1 MAYYFPEQESWCY
14 QDGEFYKHY
23 TNGGGTDVT
32 VSLDQVEGVKG
43 TFWYLCNPEK
53 EAETEW
59 YTDRGYTV
67 TKEIST
73 GIDLYSF
80 DVYRIVKE

>member
-1 MAYYFPEQESWCY
+1 M
-14 QDGEFYKHY
+14 
-23 TNGGGTDVT
+23 
-32 VSLDQVEGVKG
+32 G
-43 TFWYLCNPEK
+43 TFWYLCNQEK

-59 YTDRGYTV
+59 FTDRGYTV
-67 TKEIST
+67 TKEFST